1 MTRLTPLTRAELSDD
16 QGALWDD
23 ITRTRDAKSPES
35 DVLMGPYDAFV
46 RVPEVGRHVWSFGAH
61 VRAPENDPRLM
72 EIAICTVGAHWRSDF
87 EFWAH
92 AKNAIQHGVDPAVPA
107 ALRDGRTPTFDN
119 DDERVVHA
127 VTSQLLVEKRVDD
140 VTYAE
145 GVALLDET
153 GMIRLC
159 AVIGYYCSISM
170 ILNLFEV
177 ALPAGEE
184 AIWPTQ
190 SSSTS
195 PGRLRARTSEEP
207 SAEG

>member
-1 MTRLTPLTRAELSDD
+1 MTRLTPFTRAELTDD
-16 QGALWDD
+16 QGMLWDD
-23 ITRTRDAKSPES
+23 ITRIRDVKSPES

-46 RVPEVGRHVWSFGAH
+46 RVPDVGRHVWSFGAH
-61 VRAPENDPRLM
+61 VRHPENEPRLI

-92 AKNAIQHGVDPAVPA
+92 AKNAIKQGVDAAVLEA
-107 ALRDGRTPTFDN
+107 IRDGRTPTFDQ

-127 VTSQLLVEKRVDD
+127 VTMELLDRRRVGDA
-140 VTYAE
+140 TYAE
-145 GVALLDET
+145 GVALLGEA

-184 AIWPTQ
+184 PIWPT
-190 SSSTS
+190 
-195 PGRLRARTSEEP
+195 
-207 SAEG
+207 

>member
-1 MTRLTPLTRAELSDD
+1 MSRLNPLTRAELSED

-23 ITRTRDAKSPES
+23 ITRVRDVKPPDS

-61 VRAPENDPRLM
+61 VRHPDNDPRLI
-72 EIAICTVGAHWRSDF
+72 EVAICTVGAHWRSDF

-92 AKNAIQHGVDPAVPA
+92 ARNAIQHGVDPATLDA
-107 ALRDGRTPTFDN
+107 IRDGSTPTFDR

-127 VTSQLLVEKRVDD
+127 VTTQLLGQTRVDEA
-140 VTYAE
+140 TYAE
-145 GVALLDET
+145 GVALLGEN

-170 ILNLFEV
+170 ILNLFEIE
-177 ALPAGEE
+177 LPAGEE
-184 AIWPTQ
+184 PIWP
-190 SSSTS
+190 
-195 PGRLRARTSEEP
+195 R
-207 SAEG
+207 

>member
-1 MTRLTPLTRAELSDD
+1 MTRLTPLTRAELDD
-16 QGALWDD
+16 GQGSLWDD
-23 ITRTRDAKSPES
+23 ITQIRDVKAPES

-46 RVPEVGRHVWSFGAH
+46 RVPELGRHVWSFGAH
-61 VRAPENDPRLM
+61 VRDPENEPRLI

-92 AKNAIQHGVDPAVPA
+92 AKNAIQHGVDPAILEA
-107 ALRDGRTPTFDN
+107 IRDGRTPTFEN

-127 VTSQLLVEKRVDD
+127 VTSQLLDQKRVDD
-140 VTYAE
+140 DTYAA
-145 GVALLDET
+145 GVALLGET

-177 ALPAGEE
+177 ALPAGVE
-184 AIWPTQ
+184 AIWP
-190 SSSTS
+190 
-195 PGRLRARTSEEP
+195 R
-207 SAEG
+207 